1 MSDRR
6 RGFGKGKGESI
17 RPYHFFRSD
26 ETSNAYKISVERL
39 SRAIHIRN
47 FTQTTVRHLQLFLN
61 VLPNVGELFAAEIIS
76 ESLLAKR
83 LHELNLSF
91 DPIVMELVELSVDS
105 EEKLKLAATSLADN
119 GFQIAVDDFDTQAS
133 TESRVLHIAPHIIK
147 VDRSVMLKF
156 EDGDTSDIELALSS
170 RVDQRENG
178 D

>member
-1 MSDRR
+1 
-6 RGFGKGKGESI
+6 
-17 RPYHFFRSD
+17 
-26 ETSNAYKISVERL
+26 
-39 SRAIHIRN
+39 
-47 FTQTTVRHLQLFLN
+47 
-61 VLPNVGELFAAEIIS
+61 LPQKIS

-83 LHELNLSF
+83 LHELNLSC
-91 DPIVMELVELSVDS
+91 DQIVMELVELSVDS
-105 EEKLKLAATSLADN
+105 EEKLKLGATSLADN
-119 GFQIAVDDFDTQAS
+119 GFQIAIHDFGTYAS